1 MAEWLIGAANR
12 LLKSIRSY
20 TSALSFS
27 SQTTFATTKRFL
39 TASTSGV
46 LTFTGALFKGWLYGT
61 VRRILSMFRTT
72 TGVLNMTGE
81 HIQNLGQYFS
91 VKRES
96 FVHFAGVVSTFTAN
110 IASKGGIISAGSGIV
125 SKVISVLRTYP
136 GALNLS
142 GIVQRTI
149 GTVAKSYGGTISFA
163 SNTYKAIVR
172 VAYPGVLSFTSGLTW
187 LVNYLVVAA
196 LTTAGEASRLLNLF
210 RTYSSSLSFSSVVD
224 GVFGVTQFFYTVTK
238 TGALTF
244 TKTLLASQGLY
255 VGPYTGALT
264 VIGRITIIDAIL
276 NRFDGAAITPS
287 GILNRLW
294 ETARDKRTGSILMSG
309 ILTASLRQTKNTY
322 TSALSFVSDLTVS
335 LPGEWHSY
343 PDGDL
348 TFAGVYTRLIDV
360 TKTYISE
367 LDLAGTISRLINAF
381 RTKDGGLSF
390 AGVVSVVGFVESD
403 WRLGNLSFAG
413 NYLRTIFTGIPARGG
428 NLVLAGA
435 LSRSV
440 SVARTPAG
448 VLEFAGEFKKIREFL
463 YLGPP
468 NP

>member
-27 SQTTFATTKRFL
+27 SQTTFATTKRFI

-276 NRFDGAAITPS
+276 NRFDGAAIAPS
-287 GILNRLW
+287 GISTRLLH
-294 ETARDKRTGSILMSG
+294 TSRGTKTGSISMSG
-309 ILTASLRQTKNTY
+309 ITSQDYLTGYTYASV
-322 TSALSFVSDLTVS
+322 LSFV
-335 LPGEWHSY
+335 
-343 PDGDL
+343 GDL
-348 TFAGVYTRLIDV
+348 TATLTGFWNYYPAGGLTLAGAYTRLIDV

-367 LDLAGTISRLINAF
+367 LDLAGTISRLINTF

-448 VLEFAGEFKKIREFL
+448 VLEFAGEFKKIRELL